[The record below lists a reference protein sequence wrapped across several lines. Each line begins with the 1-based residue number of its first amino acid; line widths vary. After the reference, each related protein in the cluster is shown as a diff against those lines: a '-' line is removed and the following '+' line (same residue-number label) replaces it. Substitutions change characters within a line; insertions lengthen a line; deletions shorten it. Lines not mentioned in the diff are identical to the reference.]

1 MSFNKKKLFQKI
13 KQLYPKVE
21 VRSNDFK
28 DAAQEAFFTLLRTD
42 NQNAACQPKIE
53 EFLTNFIKV
62 VRRFW
67 FERNVHSHMDRM
79 FKNHAVYFDK
89 PIDIAQFLERPQ
101 PAIFDQV
108 VDVPANQTGFRDST
122 WFCHGC
128 GSLIDL
134 DDLCIAC
141 GIGLDASMIVQVDHN
156 PPPPKKPKTEVKE
169 VKRARQFELSS
180 VCNYKDSNFF
190 DSKIGPKIK
199 HVDEIICLKLC

>member
-1 MSFNKKKLFQKI
+1 MSFTKRTLFQMI
-13 KQLYPKVE
+13 KQLYPKIQLQ
-21 VRSNDFK
+21 SKYFK
-28 DAAQEAFFTLLRTD
+28 DAAEEAFFTLLRRED
-42 NQNAACQPKIE
+42 DENDACQEKIE
-53 EFLTNFIKV
+53 DFLSNFVNV

-67 FERNVHSHMDRM
+67 RERNVHSHMDVM
-79 FKNHAVYFDK
+79 FRNHEQYFDK

-101 PAIFDQV
+101 PNIFDQAD
-108 VDVPANQTGFRDST
+108 VDLPAPQTGFRDST

-169 VKRARQFELSS
+169 VKRARKFELSS
-180 VCNYKDSNFF
+180 VNILVAIFF
-190 DSKIGPKIK
+190 DSKIGPKFK
-199 HVDEIICLKLC
+199 QLLAQNSAR

>member
-1 MSFNKKKLFQKI
+1 LPILGFRLENKMSFNKKKLFQKI
-13 KQLYPKVE
+13 KELYPKIE
-21 VRSNDFK
+21 VPSNDFK

-42 NQNAACQPKIE
+42 NQSAACQPKIE

-67 FERNVHSHMDRM
+67 RERNVHSHMERM

-89 PIDIAQFLERPQ
+89 PIEIAQFLERPQ

-134 DDLCIAC
+134 DDICIAC

-156 PPPPKKPKTEVKE
+156 PPPPKKPRTEVKE
-169 VKRARQFELSS
+169 VKRARAFELSS
-180 VCNYKDSNFF
+180 VTMYTGFPI
-190 DSKIGPKIK
+190 SK
-199 HVDEIICLKLC
+199 

>member
-1 MSFNKKKLFQKI
+1 MSFTKRKLFQKI
-13 KQLYPKVE
+13 KQLYPKIQVQ
-21 VRSNDFK
+21 SKDFK
-28 DAAQEAFFTLLRTD
+28 DAASEAFFTLLRTD
-42 NQNAACQPKIE
+42 NQNVACQAKIE
-53 EFLTNFIKV
+53 EFLENFVKV

-67 FERNVHSHMDRM
+67 KERNVHSHMDIM
-79 FKNHAVYFDK
+79 FKNHPVYFDK
-89 PIDIAQFLERPQ
+89 PINTEQFLERPQ

-108 VDVPANQTGFRDST
+108 VDVPTNNTGFRDST

-169 VKRARQFELSS
+169 VKRARGFELSA
-180 VCNYKDSNFF
+180 VNIY
-190 DSKIGPKIK
+190 
-199 HVDEIICLKLC
+199 VLKV